1 MKIKNYIVENYQLF
15 MGYLEEDLCKKG
27 ISYVRID
34 NEIHF
39 LDQIIRFYDFE
50 LDKKVIIE
58 SEIFKPNIKKE
69 ELMVYVPE
77 RNYIPEIK
85 LERVSRFKDD
95 IKCYQPRTKFVQKQE
110 SNLTKQK
117 IKRYSR

>member
-1 MKIKNYIVENYQLF
+1 MKIRNYIVENYQF
-15 MGYLEEDLCKKG
+15 IMECLEEELCKNN

-50 LDKKVIIE
+50 LDKKVIIQ
-58 SEIFKPNIKKE
+58 SQIFKPNIKIE

-85 LERVSRFKDD
+85 LEKVSRFKDN
-95 IKCYQPRTKFVQKQE
+95 IKCYQPRTRYVQKQE
-110 SNLTKQK
+110 SNTVKQQ
-117 IKRYSR
+117 IKKYSR

>member
-58 SEIFKPNIKKE
+58 SQIFKPNIKKE

-95 IKCYQPRTKFVQKQE
+95 IKCYQPRTKSVQKQE

>member
-15 MGYLEEDLCKKG
+15 MGYLEEELCKNS

-39 LDQIIRFYDFE
+39 LNQIIRFYDFE
-50 LDKKVIIE
+50 LDKKEIIQ
-58 SEIFKPNIKKE
+58 SQIFKPNIKIE

-85 LERVSRFKDD
+85 LEKVSRFKDN
-95 IKCYQPRTKFVQKQE
+95 IKCYQPRIRPVKKQE
-110 SNLTKQK
+110 SNTVKQQL
-117 IKRYSR
+117 KRYSR

>member
-58 SEIFKPNIKKE
+58 SQIFKPNIKKE

-95 IKCYQPRTKFVQKQE
+95 IKCYQPRTKSVQKQE
-110 SNLTKQK
+110 SN
-117 IKRYSR
+117 